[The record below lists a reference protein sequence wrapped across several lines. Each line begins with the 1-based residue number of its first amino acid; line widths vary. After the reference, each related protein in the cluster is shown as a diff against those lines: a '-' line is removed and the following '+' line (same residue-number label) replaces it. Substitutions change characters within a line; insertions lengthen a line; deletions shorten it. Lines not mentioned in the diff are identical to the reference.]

1 MLRGSALSPLPFAC
15 SSPAGA
21 QNQQNEKH
29 VASIVWTRAD
39 AGAPPENRSGGDNV
53 AHGEEAAGTFGE
65 GAPTEQIQ
73 IAVML
78 RTDVFRAARARTINS
93 SPGPVELFSIVN
105 TETAK
110 HLAQQPFPMPD
121 LAAVLAECQ
130 NKFEQT
136 V

>member
-1 MLRGSALSPLPFAC
+1 MFLRLTSEAPSLFR
-15 SSPAGA
+15 
-21 QNQQNEKH
+21 KR
-29 VASIVWTRAD
+29 ID
-39 AGAPPENRSGGDNV
+39 AGAPPENRSGGYNV
-53 AHGEEAAGTFGE
+53 AHGEEAAGSYGE

-78 RTDVFRAARARTINS
+78 RTDVFRAARARAINS

-105 TETAK
+105 TETAR

-121 LAAVLAECQ
+121 LAAVLAESQ
-130 NKFEQT
+130 NKLEQT